1 MYITLYQWQLKPG
14 KEQQFIEAWTRL
26 TTRLQNTAPQVSAKL
41 LKTLQGEWVALI
53 EWPSQKEWESQTN
66 ENIDLLAQKSLM
78 ECVQELQNLV
88 PMEVVKNLKPR
99 P

>member
-26 TTRLQNTAPQVSAKL
+26 TTQLQNTAPQVSAKL

-66 ENIDLLAQKSLM
+66 ENIDLLAQQSLM

-88 PMEVVKNLKPR
+88 PMEVIKHLKPR
-99 P
+99 S

>member
-26 TTRLQNTAPQVSAKL
+26 TTQLQNTTPQVSAKL

-66 ENIDLLAQKSLM
+66 ENIDLLAQQSLM

-88 PMEVVKNLKPR
+88 PMEVVRNLKPR